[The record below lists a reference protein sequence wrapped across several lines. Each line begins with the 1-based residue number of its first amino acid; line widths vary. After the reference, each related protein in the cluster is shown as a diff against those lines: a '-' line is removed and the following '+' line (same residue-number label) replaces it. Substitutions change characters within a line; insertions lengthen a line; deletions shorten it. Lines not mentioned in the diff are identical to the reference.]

1 VPVTRTRCPWATTA
15 ASIAYHDDEWGT
27 PVRDDRT
34 LFEFIVLEGAQA
46 GLSWETVL
54 AKRERYRDVFANF
67 EIARVANFTSADVE
81 RLMQDAG
88 IIRNRLKITSAIS
101 NAQAALAV
109 QRECGS
115 LATYFWRFVDGK
127 PIVRRRRAVADV
139 PATTPLATEMSNDLR
154 KRGFRFVG
162 PTIVYAFMQAVGLVD
177 DHLASCWR
185 AKATSRR

>member
-1 VPVTRTRCPWATTA
+1 MPVANVRCPWATTP
-15 ASIAYHDDEWGT
+15 ASIAYHDREWGT

-54 AKRERYRDVFANF
+54 AKRERYREVFANF
-67 EIARVANFTSADVE
+67 EIARVAKFKAADVE
-81 RLMQDAG
+81 RLMQDPG

-101 NAQAALAV
+101 NAQAALVV

-115 LATYFWRFVDGK
+115 LANYFWSFVDGK
-127 PIVRRRRAVADV
+127 PIVRRRAAIADL
-139 PATTPLATEMSNDLR
+139 PSTTPLATELSKDLR

-177 DHLASCWR
+177 DHLASCYR
-185 AKATSRR
+185 AKPKSRP